1 MAVGRASGH
10 CCTVAT
16 AVFLCLFLLTD
27 AGAEAPLQP
36 GVPRVS
42 ETVPLIPLPNAR
54 EPAPG
59 LLTGGQ
65 PTDEQLRAAAAAG
78 YKTIINLRPA
88 AEMPGVDES
97 GLVDSL
103 GMDFVSIPIGGG
115 ADLTEENARRLDRAL
130 SLAKPGSV
138 MIHCASGNR
147 VGALLAL
154 RANLIQG
161 VPGSEALS
169 LGKAAGLTSLE
180 DAVRQRL
187 R

>member
-1 MAVGRASGH
+1 MSKRRATRH
-10 CCTVAT
+10 HVVAAFAAFT
-16 AVFLCLFLLTD
+16 GLLFVIDT
-27 AGAEAPLQP
+27 GAEAPLQA
-36 GVPRVS
+36 GVPLVS
-42 ETVPLIPLPNAR
+42 ETAPLIPLPNAR
-54 EPAPG
+54 QVTPD

-65 PTDEQLRAAAAAG
+65 PTEEQLRAAAAAG
-78 YKTIINLRPA
+78 YKTVINLRPGS
-88 AEMPGVDES
+88 EMAGIDES

-103 GMDFVSIPIGGG
+103 GMDFVSIPIGGS

-130 SLAKPGSV
+130 AHAKPGPV

-161 VPGSEALS
+161 QSASEALN

-180 DAVRQRL
+180 DAVKERL
-187 R
+187 K